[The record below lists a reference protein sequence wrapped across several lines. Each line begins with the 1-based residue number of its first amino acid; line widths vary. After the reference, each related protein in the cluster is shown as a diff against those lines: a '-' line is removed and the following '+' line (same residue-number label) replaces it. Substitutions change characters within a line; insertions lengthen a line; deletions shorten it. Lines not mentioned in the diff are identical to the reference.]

1 MKQGDIVRHRTYNTL
16 NLILDLRD
24 NGLVKVY
31 CIEEQMKYVT
41 VGSAFEAIEADK

>member
-1 MKQGDIVRHRTYNTL
+1 MKTGDIVRHRTYNTL

-41 VGSAFEAIEADK
+41 VGSVFELVKEDN

>member
-1 MKQGDIVRHRTYNTL
+1 MKAGDIVRHRTYNTL

-41 VGSAFEAIEADK
+41 VESVFSVIEADN

>member
-41 VGSAFEAIEADK
+41 AGSAFEAIEADK

>member
-1 MKQGDIVRHRTYNTL
+1 MKAGDIVRHRSYKTL

-31 CIEEQMKYVT
+31 CIEEQVKYVT
-41 VGSAFEAIEADK
+41 VGSVFEVVEADK